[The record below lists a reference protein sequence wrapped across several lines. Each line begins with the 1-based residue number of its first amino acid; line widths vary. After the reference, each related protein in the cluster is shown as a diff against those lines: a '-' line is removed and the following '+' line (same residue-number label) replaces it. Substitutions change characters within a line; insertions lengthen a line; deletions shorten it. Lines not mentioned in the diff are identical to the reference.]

1 MRRLMPNLC
10 GPSSPPTKPYP
21 SLNLGELWAIP
32 IMLRLALIENL
43 RRVTSRLMIARH
55 DRDLADLW
63 VERLQEMAEKKP
75 SHLVVVVAD
84 MAQSTLPLSS
94 AFVGEFTQRLSRQS
108 PAMQGVGCA
117 HLRFFRCPLPKNLD

>member
-1 MRRLMPNLC
+1 M
-10 GPSSPPTKPYP
+10 SPLK
-21 SLNLGELWAIP
+21 LGELWAIP

-63 VERLQEMAEKKP
+63 VERLQEMAEKNP

-84 MAQSTLPLSS
+84 MAQSDP
-94 AFVGEFTQRLSRQS
+94 APVQRLR
-108 PAMQGVGCA
+108 GRV
-117 HLRFFRCPLPKNLD
+117 LPTLVPPKPGDAPRSDLARAAAR